1 MTSNVYTYATTY
13 TITAGSTQTVPAGVN
28 PNSGAGAR
36 PGAAGLYALGDFAGA
51 ALGLAVFL

>member
-28 PNSGAGAR
+28 PNSGAR
-36 PGAAGLYALGDFAGA
+36 PAAAGIYALGGVAGA

>member
-13 TITAGSTQTVPAGVN
+13 TIVAGSTQTVPAGVN

-36 PGAAGLYALGDFAGA
+36 PGAAGLYALGGFAGA